1 MNKRPMKKIILLLI
15 SFTLIYCGPKEE
27 KSTSEIV
34 ASGDLSAMQ
43 TKKAAVVKSINTL
56 QEELESLN
64 DAISKTDTEQKFLLV
79 TAIDLK
85 AQAYR
90 HFVTFQGNLT
100 TDRNLVL
107 YPEIAG
113 LLKNIAV
120 REGQQVKKGERMA
133 TLTDSGMIE
142 QLQQLILQMELAK
155 TTFERQERLWSQ
167 KIGSE
172 IQYLQAKT
180 QYLSLQ
186 KSVAQMRDQVDK
198 TTITAPFDGIVDHII
213 ADPGSNMV
221 PGLTPIIRLVN
232 LDQMTIE
239 AEIPEMH
246 LPNIQTK
253 TPVEVVIPVLGEIR
267 QGNVR
272 SVGNFINP
280 NNRSFRVETA
290 LSHPQQNHKPNMTA
304 QLNINNHQ
312 IPSAILV
319 PTKNILEDQNGKNYV
334 FRLVQADANNNTFT
348 AVKTFVTLGKSS
360 ENQVEIIDGLTAG
373 DRILADGIRLVE
385 DQQLVKIIQS

>member
-1 MNKRPMKKIILLLI
+1 MKKIILLLI
-15 SFTLIYCGPKEE
+15 SFTLIYCGSKEE

-64 DAISKTDTEQKFLLV
+64 DAISKTDTAQKFLLV

-107 YPEIAG
+107 YPEITG

-133 TLTDSGMIE
+133 TLSDSGMIE

-180 QYLSLQ
+180 NYLSLQ

-280 NNRSFRVETA
+280 NNRSFRVEIA
-290 LSHPQQNHKPNMTA
+290 LSNPQKNLKPNMTA
-304 QLNINNHQ
+304 QLNINDYQN
-312 IPSAILV
+312 PSAILV

-334 FRLVQADANNNTFT
+334 FRLVQADANNNTFR
-348 AVKTFVTLGKSS
+348 AVKTFVALGKSS

-373 DRILADGIRLVE
+373 DRIVADGIRLVE

>member
-1 MNKRPMKKIILLLI
+1 MKKFILLLI
-15 SFTLIYCGPKEE
+15 SFTLIYCGSKEE

-43 TKKAAVVKSINTL
+43 TKKAALVKSINTL

-64 DAISKTDTEQKFLLV
+64 NAISKTDTAQKFLLV

-85 AQAYR
+85 AQVYR

-133 TLTDSGMIE
+133 TLSDSGMIE

-232 LDQMTIE
+232 LDQMKIE

-280 NNRSFRVETA
+280 NNRSFRVEVT
-290 LSHPQQNHKPNMTA
+290 LSNPQKNLKPNMTA
-304 QLNINNHQ
+304 QLNINDYQN
-312 IPSAILV
+312 PSAILV

-334 FRLVQADANNNTFT
+334 FRLVQADANKNTFT

-373 DRILADGIRLVE
+373 DRIVADGIRLVE